1 MCIYDNY
8 INEKVMN
15 LRIFFLKENELFFI
29 WSEREIVEGIW
40 YVSGKLGK

>member
-1 MCIYDNY
+1 MCIYDNH

-15 LRIFFLKENELFFI
+15 LRISSLKENELSLI
-29 WSEREIVEGIW
+29 WSEREIAEGIW